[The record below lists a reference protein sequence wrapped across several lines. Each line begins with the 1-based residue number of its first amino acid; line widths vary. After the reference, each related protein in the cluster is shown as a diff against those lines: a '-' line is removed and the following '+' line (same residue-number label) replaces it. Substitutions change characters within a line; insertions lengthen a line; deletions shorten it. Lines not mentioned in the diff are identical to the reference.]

1 MAQLVKRIGCTSFLK
16 LTVGDR
22 KHPDRSKT
30 LNVKKLEM
38 VFMMTPIFYCYGF
51 ILFFNILEVNRLQ
64 EISLTAIDLYQAN
77 VAIETVLFFI
87 F

>member
-1 MAQLVKRIGCTSFLK
+1 
-16 LTVGDR
+16 
-22 KHPDRSKT
+22 
-30 LNVKKLEM
+30 
-38 VFMMTPIFYCYGF
+38 MMTPICYCYGF